1 MLTKTQ
7 QEIIALLLDKPEKK
21 FTIRSTARQL
31 HKSYT
36 LTYNNIEDL
45 RKRDLIVK
53 ENVPPATIISLN
65 EFCPN
70 EILIEIENLRKN
82 RFIKSQPWINLM
94 LKDILSNTNKVFFT
108 LLVFGSYAKGSQ
120 TKTSD
125 IDLLIIVPTKE
136 DIESLEN
143 AIRNSYSKV
152 KKSAVIVSREDFIEM
167 IKNPQ
172 QLNVGNEAKRYH
184 ILLYGLEHFYALLEK
199 AKK

>member
-7 QEIIALLLDKPEKK
+7 QEIIALLLDKPEEN
-21 FTIRSTARQL
+21 FTIRRTARDL

-36 LTYNNIEDL
+36 LVYNNIEDL

-53 ENVPPATIISLN
+53 EKVPPATIISLN

-82 RFIKSQPWINLM
+82 RFIKSQPWINVM
-94 LKDILSNTNKVFFT
+94 LKDILSNTDKVFFT

-125 IDLLIIVPTKE
+125 IDLLIIVPTKD
-136 DIESLEN
+136 DIEFLEN
-143 AIRNSYSKV
+143 AIRNSYSKA
-152 KKSAVIVSREDFIEM
+152 KKSVVIVSRDDFINM

-172 QLNVGNEAKRYH
+172 QLNVGNEAKKHH
-184 ILLYGLEHFYALLEK
+184 ILLYGLENFYALLEK